1 MLSFARFL
9 VWIICATWPPI
20 ATANAQSGIYKS
32 TLADCMAAGYDHGK
46 CADYSSCIESQM
58 RRDFTAAQ
66 QFDYL
71 ANPKK
76 PSFVEWTER
85 TKRYCIDQ
93 ARLPPETPAAKV
105 VANDPENT
113 LFILTTAG
121 LIKIALLPNASPK
134 HIASL
139 KELVRKKYYDDRSF
153 AFNDIKIDSIVLPY
167 DMDHKA
173 ITMSEESPSATLD
186 LGDVAMLDDRHFFI
200 SRRYNQNRFVVV
212 GHVADGLPVLDSLK
226 APDTTNPPFG
236 YPPHLYFEPDRVLA
250 VRIAGDANS
259 SDIVKLEN
267 EKSDRIAIRAKKN
280 AEHASKYGIEMG
292 RLNQIINGVPG
303 NWIATL
309 KSPDGHD
316 ATSTWKIT
324 KEANPMASSKMTL
337 YAAVSV
343 QVTNQDD
350 SKNSVSNRLQGTIEK
365 EDLSVG
371 GYYNLNLE
379 SAPARCRVIW
389 KLHAKSPTEFE
400 GIWKADPLEKRFLC
414 PKTRS
419 GSDLT
424 GTMHLQKE

>member
-1 MLSFARFL
+1 MSGFARFPI
-9 VWIICATWPPI
+9 WIICAISIST

-46 CADYSSCIESQM
+46 CVDYSFCIESQM

-66 QFDYL
+66 QLDYL

-76 PSFVEWTER
+76 PSFAEWTER
-85 TKRYCIDQ
+85 TKRYCIDE

-113 LFILTTAG
+113 LLILTTAG
-121 LIKIALLPNASPK
+121 LIKIALLPNAFPR
-134 HIASL
+134 HIAGL
-139 KELVRKKYYDDRSF
+139 KELVRNKYYDDRSF
-153 AFNDIKIDSIVLPY
+153 AFNDIKTDSIAIPY
-167 DMDHKA
+167 DPDHKA
-173 ITMSEESPSATLD
+173 ITISEESSGATLD
-186 LGDVAMLDDRHFFI
+186 LGDVAMLNDGHFFI
-200 SRRYNQNRFVVV
+200 SRRYNQNRFAVV
-212 GHVADGLPVLDSLK
+212 GHVADGLPVLGSLK
-226 APDTTNPPFG
+226 APDTSNPVFG

-259 SDIVKLEN
+259 SDIAKLEN
-267 EKSDRIAIRAKKN
+267 GMSDRIAVRAKKN
-280 AEHASKYGIEMG
+280 AEHASQYGIEMG
-292 RLNQIINGVPG
+292 RLNQIINSVPG
-303 NWIATL
+303 NWTATL
-309 KSPDGHD
+309 KSPAGHD

-337 YAAVSV
+337 YSAVSV

-350 SKNSVSNRLQGTIEK
+350 RENSVPNRLQGAIEK

-379 SAPARCRVIW
+379 SAPVRCRVIW
-389 KLHAKSPTEFE
+389 KLHAKSPTEFD
-400 GIWKADPLEKRFLC
+400 GVWKADPLEKRFLC
-414 PKTRS
+414 PKARS

-424 GTMHLQKE
+424 GTMLLQKE